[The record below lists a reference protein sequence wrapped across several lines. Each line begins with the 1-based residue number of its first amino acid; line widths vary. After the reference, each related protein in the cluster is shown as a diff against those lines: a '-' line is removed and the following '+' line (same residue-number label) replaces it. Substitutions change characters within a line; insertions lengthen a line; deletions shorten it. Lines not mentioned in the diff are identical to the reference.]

1 MRNINDIIREAE
13 CNILQI
19 HGAAGSD
26 ALADLMEQLKI
37 DILKSDPRRIPFLL
51 DTDTYKTG
59 HWQMYPDAKSMTAY
73 FTFRGPLT
81 AEDERIV
88 FFGMRYLFETVIS
101 HRIEQFEVDE
111 AETYLKTHGVA
122 KTPMSWPKHL
132 WQKVVDN
139 GGYIPI
145 KIKALRDGTVV
156 YPNVPCFT
164 ITASTDNL
172 TDDEFVYLVTWLET
186 ALMRLWSPSVTATK
200 SRHVWRLIRAAFDES
215 VEAELDFLLP
225 SRLHDFGSRGV
236 SSAETAMTTGAGHL
250 LSFEGTDT
258 MTAGWL
264 ATKWNE
270 GRPVGESVL
279 ASEHSVMTAWP
290 KEMAAVEHLIGITPE
305 GAILSCVADS
315 YNYNNPDRASF
326 LWTILPQIAPL
337 AQKQGILFVVRPDS
351 GDPVRCVLD
360 GLEACEAAFG
370 VTVNSKGYKVLN
382 GAAVIQGDGID
393 ARILAAILRAVLN
406 AGYSAQNV
414 AFGMGGGL
422 LQKQN
427 RDTLKCATKLCRIEY
442 ADGTV
447 RDVMKKPSRDLS
459 KMSLPGL
466 TIVNSVGS
474 ELKVYPATG
483 TSWEDYR
490 METDLLEVIWDC
502 GPVDYVFEDF
512 DQMRER
518 LNADWAKRPAKCD
531 ILSPLMREKLE
542 VEAAKIESGSM
553 NAYE

>member
-1 MRNINDIIREAE
+1 MTNTHVESTLAA
-13 CNILQI
+13 ILE
-19 HGAAGSD
+19 GFDGED
-26 ALADLMEQLKI
+26 DLRYMLEQLRLDTI
-37 DILKSDPRRIPFLL
+37 QSDPRRIPFLL
-51 DTDTYKTG
+51 DTDTYKTS

-81 AEDERIV
+81 QEDERIV

-101 HRIEQFEVDE
+101 HRVEQFEVDE
-111 AETYLKTHGVA
+111 AEAYLKTHGVA
-122 KTPMSWPKHL
+122 KSPMNWPKHL
-132 WQKVVDN
+132 WQKVVDR

-145 KIKALRDGTVV
+145 KVKALRDGSVV
-156 YPNVPCFT
+156 YPQVPCFT
-164 ITASTDNL
+164 ITASTDDL
-172 TDDEFVYLVTWLET
+172 TQDEFVYLVTWLET

-200 SRHVWRLIRAAFDES
+200 SRHVWQVLREAFDKS
-215 VEAELDFLLP
+215 VDEEFDFLLP

-264 ATKWNE
+264 ATKWNNGE
-270 GRPVGESVL
+270 PVGESVM

-290 KEMAAVEHLIGITPE
+290 KEMEAVEHLIGITPE
-305 GAILSCVADS
+305 GQILSCVADS
-315 YNYNNPDRASF
+315 YNYGSPDRASF

-337 AQKQGILFVVRPDS
+337 AKEQGILFVVRPDS
-351 GDPVRCVLD
+351 GDPVKCVLD
-360 GLEACEAAFG
+360 GLRAAEAAFG
-370 VTVNSKGYKVLN
+370 VTVNSKGYKVLD

-393 ARILAAILRAVLN
+393 SRILEAIVRAVLN
-406 AGYSAQNV
+406 SGYSIQNV

-427 RDTLKCATKLCRIEY
+427 RDTLKSAIKLCRIEY

-447 RDVMKKPSRDLS
+447 RDVMKKPSRDIS
-459 KMSLPGL
+459 KTSLPGL

-483 TSWEDYR
+483 NGWEDYR
-490 METDLLEVIWDC
+490 IETDLLEVIWDN
-502 GPVDYVFEDF
+502 GPVGYEFETF
-512 DQMRER
+512 AQMRARVNRE
-518 LNADWAKRPAKCD
+518 WEKRPAHCD
-531 ILSPLMREKLE
+531 VLSPQMKRKLE
-542 VEAAKIESGSM
+542 EEAARIESGAM

>member
-1 MRNINDIIREAE
+1 MTNIHVE
-13 CNILQI
+13 
-19 HGAAGSD
+19 S
-26 ALADLMEQLKI
+26 ALTRLMEEV
-37 DILKSDPRRIPFLL
+37 DVDEATARSILSDLRLSTIKSDPRRIPFIL
-51 DTDTYKTG
+51 DVDTYKTS

-81 AEDERIV
+81 TEDERIV

-101 HRIEQFEVDE
+101 HRVEQFEVDE
-111 AETYLKTHGVA
+111 AAEYLKTHGVA
-122 KTPMSWPKHL
+122 KSAMNWPQHL

-139 GGYIPI
+139 GGYIPV
-145 KIKALRDGTVV
+145 KVKALRDGTVV
-156 YPNVPCFT
+156 YPQIPCFSL
-164 ITASTDNL
+164 TASVDDMTG
-172 TDDEFVYLVTWLET
+172 DEFVYLVTWLET
-186 ALMRLWSPSVTATK
+186 ALMRLWSPTVTATK
-200 SRHVWRLIRAAFDES
+200 SRHVWELLRAAFDQS
-215 VEAELDFLLP
+215 VEEEFYFLLP

-264 ATKWNE
+264 TTKWNE
-270 GRPVGESVL
+270 GNPVGESVM

-290 KEMAAVEHLIGITPE
+290 KEMEAVEHLIGITPE
-305 GAILSCVADS
+305 GQILSCVADS
-315 YNYNNPDRASF
+315 YNYNNPDRPSF

-351 GDPVRCVLD
+351 GDPVKCVLD
-360 GLEACEAAFG
+360 GLKACEAAFG

-393 ARILAAILRAVLN
+393 AKILGAIVRAVLN
-406 AGYSAQNV
+406 SGYSAQNV

-422 LQKQN
+422 LQRQN
-427 RDTLKCATKLCRIEY
+427 RDTLKSAIKLCRIEY

-447 RDVMKKPSRDLS
+447 RDVMKKPSRDIS
-459 KMSLPGL
+459 KTSLPGL
-466 TIVNSVGS
+466 TIVNSTGS

-483 TSWEDYR
+483 NGWEDYR
-490 METDLLEVIWDC
+490 NETDLLEVIWDC
-502 GPVDYVFEDF
+502 GPVDYEFETF
-512 DQMRER
+512 AQMRER
-518 LNADWAKRPAKCD
+518 LNADWARRPRHCD
-531 ILSPLMREKLE
+531 VLSPMMKLKLE
-542 VEAAKIESGSM
+542 KETALIESGSM